1 MKSTTAKSPSR
12 ARRILKRAGL
22 VALLTAFGAVVAGGG
37 AYHGARAQVSE
48 NLWDLGSQMMRYAE
62 SRNQDAPRDL
72 VINGQVIRVSS
83 GTADRPARE
92 VLDYFEQR
100 CGEVDGGLTEQVD
113 ELRRRYRGRIP
124 EDRSSSP
131 VLREDDG
138 RQGYVACMD
147 FGQSIGVI
155 ELAQRLQ
162 RFGETGDV
170 SHVGQMR
177 FVFVESRETPQGPRT
192 HFVAM
197 WTTGSFDLDR
207 MFPETGDAPGADPE
221 GFARPPRTRRVLSSF
236 ERGEPYS
243 MTVYHTRDDQSA
255 LEMHYRRELSQ
266 NGWSLLEPPREA
278 PADAPRTLVAERGD
292 RMVTIV
298 FDTDL
303 ESGLSSAAVIDVR

>member
-1 MKSTTAKSPSR
+1 MRSTTAKSPSR
-12 ARRILKRAGL
+12 ARRILERTGL
-22 VALLTAFGAVVAGGG
+22 VALVAVFGAVLVGGS

-72 VINGQVIRVSS
+72 VLNGQVIRFSS
-83 GTADRPARE
+83 GTADRSVDE
-92 VLDYFEQR
+92 VLDFFERR
-100 CGEVDGGLTEQVD
+100 CADVDGGLTEQLD
-113 ELRRRYRGRIP
+113 ELRQQHEGRFP

-131 VLREDDG
+131 TLREDNG
-138 RQGYVACMD
+138 REGYVACMD
-147 FGQSIGVI
+147 YGQSLSVI

-170 SHVGQMR
+170 SHVGEMR
-177 FVFVESRETPQGPRT
+177 FVFVRSRETPEGPRT

-197 WTTGSFDLDR
+197 WTTGSFDLGR
-207 MFPETGDAPGADPE
+207 MFPETGDAPGVDPE

-236 ERGEPYS
+236 ERGEPYT

-255 LEMHYRRELSQ
+255 LELHYRRELSQ
-266 NGWSLLEPPREA
+266 NGWTLLEPARQA
-278 PADAPRTLVAERGD
+278 PADAPRTLVAEQGD

-298 FDTDL
+298 FGTDI
-303 ESGLSSAAVIDVR
+303 ETGLSSAAVIDAR